1 MMMSLVY
8 MIALVVLAAIVLKS
22 YATVPRIL
30 SIREMTQDKATPKEA
45 VALTRRVVGF

>member
-1 MMMSLVY
+1 MMMLLIVV
-8 MIALVVLAAIVLKS
+8 ALVVLAAIVLKS

-30 SIREMTQDKATPKEA
+30 SMRELTQDKADPKEA